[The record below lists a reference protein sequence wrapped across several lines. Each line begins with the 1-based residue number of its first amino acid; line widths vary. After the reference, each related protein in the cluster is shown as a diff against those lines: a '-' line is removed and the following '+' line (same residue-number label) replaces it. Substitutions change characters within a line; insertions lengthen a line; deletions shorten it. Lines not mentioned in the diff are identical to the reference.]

1 MAAPWTTPSG
11 VVYMSLFFSSAVA
24 CAVSIPRARSFNDA
38 AMRRGL
44 VGLLATTGL
53 WAFLKTAFFIIPDPL
68 REATYIL
75 GLIFGFATVWAW
87 LYFASAYTERSLHRN
102 QTLRR
107 LSVAVFLTVVS
118 IKITNPFHGL
128 YFTTTQVTV
137 PFDYLA
143 INHGIVHW
151 VSTSLSYVLA
161 AVGLFMIF
169 ELYVESGYDSKPL
182 AFLTGLLA
190 LPVTLDIVAIATP
203 ELINFIYA
211 PIGVA
216 AFAIGTL
223 FIFGDQF
230 LTVRTTAQGDDL
242 AIILDDND
250 RIQDYSPAAAD
261 AFPELADATGD
272 QLGAVLPAVA
282 ATRNNDDRQIVER
295 GGDDERIGER
305 TDNGRIV
312 ERDGDDRRV
321 VERDDDDGSAY
332 YLVSPRSMT
341 LGDSAVE
348 VLALTDVTGLE
359 RQRRRLIER
368 ERELNERSELYRA
381 VIAASFAFVF
391 RIDIA
396 GRFQFVSPSVEEF
409 LGYTPAELTG
419 EPMSVLGAN
428 DESVELAMDYFAE
441 VKEGESIQVQD
452 LPITTRSDRT
462 VYVDVRAVPIYAADV
477 EPASRT
483 ADDIVGAQVMVQDAS
498 DRRQREGLI
507 SVINRVLRHN
517 VRNKLTV
524 ISGYAEI
531 LAGDSD
537 DDVAS
542 KAEQITQAT
551 DRLLDLTESARQ
563 IEQNRELSPELEVV
577 DLAPLLGE
585 SIDELETRYPEAAI
599 TAEIPETAVA
609 TTLPRIETALWELLE
624 NAAVHGGAEPTIGL
638 TVTATD
644 DQLRI
649 TISDDGP
656 GLPED
661 ERQVLATG
669 DEDPLVHG
677 QGLGLWLTYWII
689 TSLDGEISVPKK
701 SGGTTIEI
709 RLPTPS
715 SAA

>member
-24 CAVSIPRARSFNDA
+24 CFVSIPRARSFNDA

-68 REATYIL
+68 REVTYIL

-87 LYFASAYTERSLHRN
+87 LYFASAYTERSLHMN

-107 LSVAVFLTVVS
+107 LSVAVFLIVVS
-118 IKITNPFHGL
+118 IKITNPLHGL
-128 YFTTTQVTV
+128 YFTTTQATV

-182 AFLTGLLA
+182 GFLTGLLA

-242 AIILDDND
+242 AIILDDSD

-261 AFPELADATGD
+261 VFPELADAIGD
-272 QLGAVLPAVA
+272 QLGEVLPAVA
-282 ATRNNDDRQIVER
+282 ATRDSDERVVERAGSGERIVER
-295 GGDDERIGER
+295 DGGD
-305 TDNGRIV
+305 GRIV
-312 ERDGDDRRV
+312 ERDSNDERI
-321 VERDDDDGSAY
+321 VEHDSDDGSAY

-341 LGDSAVE
+341 LGDSALE
-348 VLALTDVTGLE
+348 VLALTDVTGME

-391 RIDIA
+391 RIDLE
-396 GRFQFVSPSVEEF
+396 GRFQFVSPSVEGF

-419 EPMSVLGAN
+419 EPMSVLGDN
-428 DESVELAMDYFAE
+428 DESVELANGYFAE

-477 EPASRT
+477 EPDART
-483 ADDIVGAQVMVQDAS
+483 ADDIVGAQVMVRDAS

-537 DDVAS
+537 DNVAS

-563 IEQNRELSPELEVV
+563 IEQNRNRSPELETV
-577 DLAPLLGE
+577 DLAPLLDE
-585 SIDELETRYPEAAI
+585 SVDELATRYPEASI

-624 NAAVHGGAEPTIGL
+624 NAAIHSGEEPTISLG
-638 TVTATD
+638 VTETD

-649 TISDDGP
+649 TINDNGP

-715 SAA
+715 SAD

>member
-1 MAAPWTTPSG
+1 
-11 VVYMSLFFSSAVA
+11 MSLFFSSAVA
-24 CAVSIPRARSFNDA
+24 CFVSIPRARSFNDA

-53 WAFLKTAFFIIPDPL
+53 WAFLKTVFFIIPDPF
-68 REATYIL
+68 REATYVL

-87 LYFASAYTERSLHRN
+87 LYFASAYTERSLHMN

-107 LSVAVFLTVVS
+107 LSAAVFLTVVS
-118 IKITNPFHGL
+118 IKVTNPLHGL

-169 ELYVESGYDSKPL
+169 ELYVESGYDTRPL
-182 AFLTGLLA
+182 GFLTGLLA

-203 ELINFIYA
+203 DLINFIYA

-261 AFPELADATGD
+261 VFPELADATGD
-272 QLGAVLPAVA
+272 QLGEVLPTVA
-282 ATRNNDDRQIVER
+282 ATRNDDGQIVER

-305 TDNGRIV
+305 NDNGRIV
-312 ERDGDDRRV
+312 ERDGDDRRI
-321 VERDDDDGSAY
+321 VERDDDDGMAY

-341 LGDSAVE
+341 LGDSALE

-391 RIDIA
+391 RIDVE

-409 LGYTPAELTG
+409 LGYTPTELTG

-428 DESVELAMDYFAE
+428 DESVELAMGYFAE

-462 VYVDVRAVPIYAADV
+462 VYVDVRTVPIYDADI

-537 DDVAS
+537 DNVAS

-563 IEQNRELSPELEVV
+563 IEQNRELSPELEQV
-577 DLAPLLGE
+577 DLAPLLDE

-624 NAAVHGGAEPTIGL
+624 NAAVHGGEEPTVSLG
-638 TVTATD
+638 VTAAD

-649 TISDDGP
+649 TISDEGP

-661 ERQVLATG
+661 ERQVLTTG

-715 SAA
+715 SAD

>member
-1 MAAPWTTPSG
+1 
-11 VVYMSLFFSSAVA
+11 
-24 CAVSIPRARSFNDA
+24 
-38 AMRRGL
+38 
-44 VGLLATTGL
+44 
-53 WAFLKTAFFIIPDPL
+53 
-68 REATYIL
+68 
-75 GLIFGFATVWAW
+75 
-87 LYFASAYTERSLHRN
+87 
-102 QTLRR
+102 
-107 LSVAVFLTVVS
+107 
-118 IKITNPFHGL
+118 
-128 YFTTTQVTV
+128 
-137 PFDYLA
+137 
-143 INHGIVHW
+143 
-151 VSTSLSYVLA
+151 
-161 AVGLFMIF
+161 
-169 ELYVESGYDSKPL
+169 
-182 AFLTGLLA
+182 
-190 LPVTLDIVAIATP
+190 
-203 ELINFIYA
+203 
-211 PIGVA
+211 
-216 AFAIGTL
+216 
-223 FIFGDQF
+223 
-230 LTVRTTAQGDDL
+230 
-242 AIILDDND
+242 
-250 RIQDYSPAAAD
+250 
-261 AFPELADATGD
+261 
-272 QLGAVLPAVA
+272 VLPAVA
-282 ATRNNDDRQIVER
+282 ATRDSDERVVERAGSGERIVER
-295 GGDDERIGER
+295 DGGD
-305 TDNGRIV
+305 GRIV
-312 ERDGDDRRV
+312 ERDGGDGRI
-321 VERDDDDGSAY
+321 VEHDSDDGSAY

-341 LGDSAVE
+341 LGDSALE
-348 VLALTDVTGLE
+348 VLALTDVTGME

-391 RIDIA
+391 RIDLE
-396 GRFQFVSPSVEEF
+396 GRFQFVSPSVEGF

-419 EPMSVLGAN
+419 EPMSVLGDN
-428 DESVELAMDYFAE
+428 DESVELANGYFAE

-477 EPASRT
+477 EPDART
-483 ADDIVGAQVMVQDAS
+483 ADDIVGAQVMVRDAS

-537 DDVAS
+537 DNVAS
-542 KAEQITQAT
+542 KATQITQAT

-563 IEQNRELSPELEVV
+563 IEQNRNRSPELETV
-577 DLAPLLGE
+577 DLAPLLDE
-585 SIDELETRYPEAAI
+585 SVDELATRYPEASI

-624 NAAVHGGAEPTIGL
+624 NAAIHSGEEPTISLG
-638 TVTATD
+638 VTETD

-649 TISDDGP
+649 TINDNGP

-715 SAA
+715 SAD

>member
-24 CAVSIPRARSFNDA
+24 CFVSIPRARSFNDA

-87 LYFASAYTERSLHRN
+87 LYFASAYTERSLHMN

-107 LSVAVFLTVVS
+107 LSVAVFLIVVS
-118 IKITNPFHGL
+118 IKITNPLHGL
-128 YFTTTQVTV
+128 YFTTTQATV

-182 AFLTGLLA
+182 GFLTGLLA

-242 AIILDDND
+242 AIILDDSD

-261 AFPELADATGD
+261 VFPELADAIGD
-272 QLGAVLPAVA
+272 QLGEVLPAVA
-282 ATRNNDDRQIVER
+282 ATRDSDERVVERAGSGERIVELD
-295 GGDDERIGER
+295 GGD
-305 TDNGRIV
+305 GRIV
-312 ERDGDDRRV
+312 ERDSNDERI
-321 VERDDDDGSAY
+321 VEHDSDDGSAY

-341 LGDSAVE
+341 LGDSALE
-348 VLALTDVTGLE
+348 VLALTDVTGME

-391 RIDIA
+391 RIDLE
-396 GRFQFVSPSVEEF
+396 GRFQFVSPSVEGF

-419 EPMSVLGAN
+419 EPMSVLGDN
-428 DESVELAMDYFAE
+428 DESVELANGYFAE

-477 EPASRT
+477 EPDART
-483 ADDIVGAQVMVQDAS
+483 ADDIVGAQVMVRDAS

-537 DDVAS
+537 DNVAS
-542 KAEQITQAT
+542 KATQITQAT

-563 IEQNRELSPELEVV
+563 IEQNRELSPELETV
-577 DLAPLLGE
+577 DLAPLLDE
-585 SIDELETRYPEAAI
+585 SVDELATRYPEASI

-624 NAAVHGGAEPTIGL
+624 NAAIHSGEEPTISLG
-638 TVTATD
+638 VTETD
-644 DQLRI
+644 GQLRI
-649 TISDDGP
+649 TINDNGP

-715 SAA
+715 SAD

>member
-24 CAVSIPRARSFNDA
+24 CFVSIPRARSFNDA

-68 REATYIL
+68 REVTYIL

-87 LYFASAYTERSLHRN
+87 LYFASAYTERSLHMN

-107 LSVAVFLTVVS
+107 LSVAVFLIVVS
-118 IKITNPFHGL
+118 IKITNPLHGL
-128 YFTTTQVTV
+128 YFTTTQATV

-182 AFLTGLLA
+182 GFLTGLLA

-242 AIILDDND
+242 AIILDDSD

-261 AFPELADATGD
+261 VFPELADAIGD
-272 QLGAVLPAVA
+272 QLGEVLPAVA
-282 ATRNNDDRQIVER
+282 ATRDSDERVVERAGSGERIVER
-295 GGDDERIGER
+295 DGGD
-305 TDNGRIV
+305 GRIV
-312 ERDGDDRRV
+312 ERDSNDERI
-321 VERDDDDGSAY
+321 VEHDSDDGSAY

-341 LGDSAVE
+341 LGDSALE
-348 VLALTDVTGLE
+348 VLALTDVTGME

-391 RIDIA
+391 RIDLE
-396 GRFQFVSPSVEEF
+396 GRFQFVSPSVEGF

-419 EPMSVLGAN
+419 EPMSVLGDN
-428 DESVELAMDYFAE
+428 DESVELANGYFAE

-477 EPASRT
+477 APDART
-483 ADDIVGAQVMVQDAS
+483 ADDIVGAQVMVRDAS

-537 DDVAS
+537 DNVAS

-563 IEQNRELSPELEVV
+563 IEQNRNRSPELETV
-577 DLAPLLGE
+577 DLAPLLDE
-585 SIDELETRYPEAAI
+585 SVDELATRYPEASI

-624 NAAVHGGAEPTIGL
+624 NAAIHSGEEPTISLG
-638 TVTATD
+638 VTETD

-649 TISDDGP
+649 TINDNGP

-715 SAA
+715 SAD

>member
-24 CAVSIPRARSFNDA
+24 CFVSIPRARSFNDA

-68 REATYIL
+68 REVTYIL

-87 LYFASAYTERSLHRN
+87 LYFASAYTERSLHMN

-107 LSVAVFLTVVS
+107 LSVAVFLIVVS
-118 IKITNPFHGL
+118 IKITNPLHGL
-128 YFTTTQVTV
+128 YFTTTQATV

-182 AFLTGLLA
+182 GFLTGLLA

-242 AIILDDND
+242 AIILDDSD

-261 AFPELADATGD
+261 VFPELADAIGD
-272 QLGAVLPAVA
+272 QLGEVLPAVA
-282 ATRNNDDRQIVER
+282 ATRDSDERVVERAGSGERIVER
-295 GGDDERIGER
+295 DGGD
-305 TDNGRIV
+305 GRIV
-312 ERDGDDRRV
+312 ERDSNDERI
-321 VERDDDDGSAY
+321 VEHDSDDGSAY

-341 LGDSAVE
+341 LGDSALE
-348 VLALTDVTGLE
+348 VLALTDVTGME

-391 RIDIA
+391 RIDLE
-396 GRFQFVSPSVEEF
+396 GRFQFVSPSVEGF

-419 EPMSVLGAN
+419 EPMSVLGDN
-428 DESVELAMDYFAE
+428 DESVELANGYFAE

-477 EPASRT
+477 EP
-483 ADDIVGAQVMVQDAS
+483 
-498 DRRQREGLI
+498 
-507 SVINRVLRHN
+507 
-517 VRNKLTV
+517 
-524 ISGYAEI
+524 
-531 LAGDSD
+531 
-537 DDVAS
+537 
-542 KAEQITQAT
+542 
-551 DRLLDLTESARQ
+551 
-563 IEQNRELSPELEVV
+563 
-577 DLAPLLGE
+577 
-585 SIDELETRYPEAAI
+585 
-599 TAEIPETAVA
+599 
-609 TTLPRIETALWELLE
+609 
-624 NAAVHGGAEPTIGL
+624 
-638 TVTATD
+638 
-644 DQLRI
+644 
-649 TISDDGP
+649 
-656 GLPED
+656 
-661 ERQVLATG
+661 
-669 DEDPLVHG
+669 
-677 QGLGLWLTYWII
+677 
-689 TSLDGEISVPKK
+689 
-701 SGGTTIEI
+701 
-709 RLPTPS
+709 
-715 SAA
+715 